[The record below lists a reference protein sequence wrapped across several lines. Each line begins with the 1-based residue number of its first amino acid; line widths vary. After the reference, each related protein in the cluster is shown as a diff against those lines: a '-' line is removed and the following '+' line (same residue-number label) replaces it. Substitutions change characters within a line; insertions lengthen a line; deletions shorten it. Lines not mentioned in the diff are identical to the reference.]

1 MTGKMDSDN
10 KGQKNLDTAVEHL
23 FKVQC
28 KGRGVRQQPAL
39 VQPISVDVTIS
50 QISNAELSLSSN
62 CQYLGKEGDDS
73 GRCLA
78 GSQAQSN
85 YTGWCPY
92 CDSLPDSRDYLLQRK
107 SGIRRKD

>member
-1 MTGKMDSDN
+1 M
-10 KGQKNLDTAVEHL
+10 
-23 FKVQC
+23 
-28 KGRGVRQQPAL
+28 RQQPAL

-78 GSQAQSN
+78 GSQAQSIILAGALIV
-85 YTGWCPY
+85 TACGFKRLFVAKEKRHKEKRL
-92 CDSLPDSRDYLLQRK
+92 SSIGGKRK
-107 SGIRRKD
+107 WQIKAMK

>member
-1 MTGKMDSDN
+1 MTDETEN
-10 KGQKNLDTAVEHL
+10 KSLDAAVKQV
-23 FKVQC
+23 FSVQC
-28 KGRGVRQQPAL
+28 KGRGVRQQTAL

-78 GSQAQSN
+78 RIQDQSFC

-92 CDSLPDSRDYLLQRK
+92 RGSLPDSLDLLLQRR
-107 SGIRRKD
+107 SGIRRRP